1 MKSKRKG
8 AAFLLACV
16 MVISALA
23 GCSGGADK
31 AKDTSG
37 DQVTQGPHGIE
48 YAADQTLRTV
58 YSSEATSLNPF
69 ADGSAND
76 WEALSNCID
85 GLVEVDQ
92 YKNTV
97 PSLAESW
104 TVSDDG
110 TVYTFKIRKGLQWV
124 DTEGNQM
131 GELTA
136 KDFVTVANW
145 ICDPA
150 NASGST
156 LYFSGIVKG
165 AKDFIAGKTKDF
177 STVGFKAVD
186 DNTLQITLEGPLP
199 YFLSYCGSYMP
210 AYAPL
215 FEKLG
220 SKYGADNN
228 SMYYIGAYRMTTFA
242 PQSKRVYEKNDSYW
256 DSKNV
261 HIKKIISTYNAEAT
275 TLAPEMFLRGEV
287 DKAPISTDILDQWMK
302 DSKTKDIVI
311 PSLPDTTYMFY
322 YAFNYM
328 PKFDQKYEPDNWNKA
343 ISNENF
349 RQSLYWGLDR
359 YKALLTK
366 DPYNAQMLQSN
377 SVTPKDWCSVDG
389 KDYTEIG
396 DMAAITSRANY
407 SFDSKKALDYKEK
420 AKKELEAEG
429 VTFPI
434 KMLMPYNPTTTY
446 WAKEVQV
453 VKQQL
458 TGLLGSD
465 YIEPILEAGP
475 STGFLSSVR
484 RTGDYAFMKC
494 NNGATIADPAAWLPA
509 FAKENNW
516 TFLDQAT
523 DPAVKSL
530 ADQYYA
536 MVDDANSVYTKSTE
550 RYEKFAK
557 AEAFL
562 LNHALVIPY
571 STDNKDYMVERLNP
585 FEAEDSTSVRFKY
598 QRVLSKALTKD
609 QWTELYRDWQTA
621 KEKSIQK

>member
-1 MKSKRKG
+1 MKQKRI
-8 AAFLLACV
+8 AAAVLACTL
-16 MVISALA
+16 MLSAMA
-23 GCSGGADK
+23 GCSGGGQASQ
-31 AKDTSG
+31 TSD
-37 DQVTQGPHGIE
+37 DQVTKGPHGIE
-48 YAADQTLRTV
+48 YAADQTLHKV
-58 YSSEATSLNPF
+58 YSAEATSLNPF
-69 ADGSAND
+69 ANGTAND
-76 WEALSNCID
+76 WEAISNCID

-92 YKNTV
+92 YKNIV

-104 TVSDDG
+104 TISTDG

-124 DTEGNQM
+124 DADGNKM
-131 GELTA
+131 GALTA
-136 KDFVTVANW
+136 KDFVTTAQW

-177 STVGFKAVD
+177 STVGFKALD

-210 AYAPL
+210 AYTPL
-215 FEKLG
+215 FQKLG
-220 SKYGADNN
+220 KKYGADNN

-256 DSKNV
+256 DAKNV
-261 HIKKIISTYNAEAT
+261 HIKKIVATYNAQAE
-275 TLAPEMFLRGEV
+275 TLAPEMFMRGEV
-287 DKAPISTDILDQWMK
+287 DEATISTDILSQWMT

-311 PSLPDTTYMFY
+311 PSLPDSTYMYY

-328 PKFDQKYEPDNWNKA
+328 PKLDQKYDPDTWNKA
-343 ISNENF
+343 VSNEDF

-359 YKALLTK
+359 YKALLTQ
-366 DPYNAQMLQSN
+366 DPYNAKMLETN
-377 SVTPKDWCSVDG
+377 SITPPGYCNVDG
-389 KDYTEIG
+389 KDYTQIG
-396 DMAAITSRANY
+396 DMAAITARANN
-407 SFDSKKALDYKEK
+407 SFDSDKAKTYADK
-420 AKKELEAEG
+420 AKKELAAEG
-429 VTFPI
+429 VQFPI
-434 KMLMPYNPTTTY
+434 KMLMPYNPTSTY
-446 WAKEVQV
+446 WSKEVQV

-458 TGLLGSD
+458 TSLFGSD
-465 YIEPILEAGP
+465 YVEPILEAGP

-484 RTGDYAFMKC
+484 RAGNFAFMKC
-494 NNGATIADPAAWLPA
+494 NNGSNIADPAAWLPA
-509 FAKENNW
+509 FAKGNNW
-516 TFLDQAT
+516 TFLDKAT

-536 MVDDANSVYTKSTE
+536 MVDDAKSVYTKSTD

-562 LNHALVIPY
+562 LNHALVIPFSMDSNGY
-571 STDNKDYMVERLNP
+571 TVERLNP
-585 FEAEDSTSVRFKY
+585 FEAEDSTDGRVKY
-598 QRVLSKALTKD
+598 QRVLSKPLTAEQWKAL
-609 QWTELYRDWQTA
+609 YADWQTA